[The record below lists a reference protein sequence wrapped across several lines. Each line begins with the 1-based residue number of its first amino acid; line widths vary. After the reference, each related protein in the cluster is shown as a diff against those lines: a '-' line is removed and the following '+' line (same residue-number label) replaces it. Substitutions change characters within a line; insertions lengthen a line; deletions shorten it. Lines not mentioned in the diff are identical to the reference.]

1 MLSHT
6 TDDMTQAIF
15 LSYASQGGDAEAA
28 FYRPER
34 GFAQRDSGVAFV
46 MSWWMFEP
54 LRADARWSAF
64 VKKMG
69 V

>member
-1 MLSHT
+1 
-6 TDDMTQAIF
+6 MTQAIF

-34 GFAQRDSGVAFV
+34 GFAQRDSGVALV
-46 MSWWMFEP
+46 TSWWMFEP

-69 V
+69 F

>member
-1 MLSHT
+1 
-6 TDDMTQAIF
+6 MTQAIF

-28 FYRPER
+28 VYRPER